1 MVGGVT
7 FAVGQYVCSNHISVE
22 LTDIVASLLS
32 IVAIVAFL
40 RIWQPEEPVTGGER
54 FGRPAIAGAAVS
66 DPAHEATIRRREGT
80 GPDTRGDVFR
90 AYAPYLIVIAVL
102 ALAQWS
108 PIKNALAHGE
118 KDFSWPGLDIV
129 NSKGEAPSSVTY
141 KFGWLPAAG
150 TLLLISGLLSM
161 LVLRVTPAGALRA
174 YGRMLNQL
182 KWATVTVMAVLALAY
197 VMNLSAQ
204 TLSIGT
210 WIAGVGGVLAFFSPI
225 IGWIGTGVTGSDTSS
240 NSLFGVL
247 QVTAA
252 KQANLSPTLLA
263 ASNSSGGVLGKMIS
277 PQNLAIG
284 ASAVGLAGKEGD
296 LFRRVIGW
304 SLLCLLVMCVLA
316 YLQSTSLLS
325 WMVP

>member
-1 MVGGVT
+1 MTGGVA
-7 FAVGQYVCSNHISVE
+7 FAVGQFACSNYVSVE

-32 IVAIVAFL
+32 ILAIVAFL
-40 RIWQPEEPVTGGER
+40 RIWQPDEPVSSER
-54 FGRPAIAGAAVS
+54 FGRPAIAGAAVH
-66 DPAHEATIRRREGT
+66 DPAHEATVRRREGT
-80 GPDTRGDVFR
+80 GRDTRGDIFK

-118 KDFSWPGLDIV
+118 SDFSWPGLDIV
-129 NSKGEAPSSVTY
+129 NSKGAAPSSVTY

-150 TLLLISGLLSM
+150 TLLFISGLLTM
-161 LVLRVTPAGALRA
+161 LVLRVSPVGAMHA
-174 YGRMLNQL
+174 YVRMLDQL

-210 WIAGVGGVLAFFSPI
+210 WIAGVGGVLAFFSPM

-252 KQANLSPTLLA
+252 KSANLSPTLLA

-304 SLLCLLVMCVLA
+304 SLLCLLIMCVLA
-316 YLQSTSLLS
+316 YLQSTSVLS